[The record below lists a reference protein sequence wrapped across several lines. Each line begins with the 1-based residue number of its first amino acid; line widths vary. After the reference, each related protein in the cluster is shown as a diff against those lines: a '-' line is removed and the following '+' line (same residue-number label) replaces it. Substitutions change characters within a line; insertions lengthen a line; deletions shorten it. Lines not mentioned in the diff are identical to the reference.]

1 MNLFLRSRNFLSS
14 KRTLSIIFLIITSAC
29 SKSPS
34 QYQKQLPP
42 AVKAALTLSSQ
53 AIPSNPTNPDGGKTT
68 GRSERED
75 AETAAARTRENSSK
89 PIILGEGAAG
99 ITFNTTLQE
108 SRELLSEE
116 LIIAKVD
123 PFELHLYPE
132 YIAIQWD
139 KVSTQKPEMIIVYS
153 GYQGLLNL
161 PEVDA
166 NAEIRMGTELSKY
179 FTEDD
184 PTASEFFNR
193 LYKHANGL
201 AADSQENCFT
211 SGICQVLAN
220 PEARSLIYML
230 GSSTA
235 ILISDDERK
244 ALSMVLLT
252 SDFPLLNFRDPNDLA
267 PNTYLTTEIDL
278 ATANLTDSD
287 IDTHMELGNTY
298 GQLPEILVPSEKL
311 LPRIGPEAFYLSYR
325 GGALSYT
332 RSSLA
337 KDYLTPKADEIL
349 EAIVVTPAG
358 NDAHDIGITLGGK
371 SYVMRESG
379 MVEPKRPR
387 YSLADGEPMPLPVG
401 TKFYSEGFDKNRS
414 VKANFVSSIS
424 EAVSAAMQKNLDER
438 GLLNKDIVILPASAS
453 GRHSY
458 EPTTQFLGQAGYID
472 TATMRGLVFEVMTN
486 YNDITVIYSVSQ
498 INNPFDSSLLLERS
512 REFDFQNEKL
522 LGYSIGEFVEIK
534 NIDRAI
540 SEATI
545 TTKFGS
551 KRITFNPKLSL
562 KKMTVVADTG
572 KVVESVVHVDEASM
586 SGLSLYLKHEKD
598 DSYQIVSISGAGLS
612 SKIKNL
618 CQTNNEFTSNANLE
632 TAATSGTSLDDL
644 QFGMSQSSFL
654 KILNAEKDPTCAYYT
669 LVHPDAVMKN
679 DIFYFPH
686 KQVKVQFSNR
696 ELSSVT
702 VY

>member
-1 MNLFLRSRNFLSS
+1 MNLFLVSRNFLSC
-14 KRTLSIIFLIITSAC
+14 KRTLSIIYLIITSAC

-42 AVKAALTLSSQ
+42 AVQAALTLSSQ
-53 AIPSNPTNPDGGKTT
+53 AIPNNATNPNGGKTT

-123 PFELHLYPE
+123 PFELHVYPE
-132 YIAIQWD
+132 YIAVQWD

-161 PEVDA
+161 PEADA

-179 FTEDD
+179 FTKED
-184 PTASEFFNR
+184 PSAYEFFNR
-193 LYKHANGL
+193 LYRHANGL
-201 AADSQENCFT
+201 AANSDENCFST
-211 SGICQVLAN
+211 SVCRELAS
-220 PEARSLIYML
+220 PEARSIIYML
-230 GSSTA
+230 GSSVA
-235 ILISDDERK
+235 IAVSDDERK
-244 ALSMVLLT
+244 ALSLVLLT
-252 SDFPLLNFRDPNDLA
+252 SDYPLLNFRDPNKL
-267 PNTYLTTEIDL
+267 PNDTYLTTEIDL
-278 ATANLTDSD
+278 VTGNLTDSD

-298 GQLPEILVPSEKL
+298 GKLPEILVPSEKL

-332 RSSLA
+332 RSSLS
-337 KDYLTPKADEIL
+337 KDYLIPKSEEIL
-349 EAIVVTPAG
+349 EAIIVTPAG
-358 NDAHDIGITLGGK
+358 NDAHDIGITLSGK
-371 SYVMRESG
+371 SYVMRSSG
-379 MVEPKRPR
+379 LVEPKRPR
-387 YSLADGEPMPLPVG
+387 YTLAEGEPMPLPVG
-401 TKFYSEGFDKNRS
+401 TKFNSEGFDKDRN
-414 VKANFVSSIS
+414 VKTNFVSSIS
-424 EAVSAAMQKNLDER
+424 EAVNIAMQKSLDER
-438 GLLNKDIVILPASAS
+438 GLFGSNIVMLPATSS
-453 GRHSY
+453 GRYSY
-458 EPTTQFLGQAGYID
+458 DPTTQFWGQTGYID
-472 TATMRGLVFEVMTN
+472 TDTMRGLVFEVMTS

-498 INNPFDSSLLLERS
+498 INNPFDGSLLLERS
-512 REFDFQNEKL
+512 QDFDFQNDTL
-522 LGYSIGEFVEIK
+522 LGYSIGEYVEIK

-540 SEATI
+540 NEATL

-586 SGLSLYLKHEKD
+586 SGLSLYLKHDKD

-618 CQTNNEFTSNANLE
+618 CQTSNEFTSNAALE
-632 TAATSGTSLDDL
+632 TEATSGTSLDDL
-644 QFGMSQSSFL
+644 QFGMSQTTFL
-654 KILNAEKDPTCAYYT
+654 KILDAENDPTCAYYT
-669 LVHPDAVMKN
+669 LIHPDAVMKN
-679 DIFYFPH
+679 DVFYFPH
-686 KQVKVQFSNR
+686 KQVKVVFSNR